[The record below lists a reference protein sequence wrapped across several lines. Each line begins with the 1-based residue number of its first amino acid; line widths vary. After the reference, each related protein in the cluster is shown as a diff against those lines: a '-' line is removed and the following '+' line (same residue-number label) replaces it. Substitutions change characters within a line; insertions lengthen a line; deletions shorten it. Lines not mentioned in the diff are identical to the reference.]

1 MRRCRST
8 FASALGL
15 GLMAAS
21 LVVSGDARAQACCS
35 AASAVTPARLAMAER
50 ALVGLELR
58 SQGVVGSYGP
68 YGAYSAMPEGSSE
81 VDLSVSL
88 LAAARISQRVQLAA
102 LVPWQTTRRVTP
114 GKADL
119 GAGFG
124 DANLGLRVEV
134 LHEFEHRYVPGIAV
148 LVGSTLPTGRAPELA
163 RGPLAADATGI
174 GAVQLHAAVALEKR
188 LGHWLVG
195 ATGLVA
201 QRLTRLAG
209 PVETTLG
216 TQLTAL
222 VNASYFLPNL
232 AAVAASASYST
243 EGDATIDSEE
253 RPDTGR
259 RSLQLAVSGLYPIT
273 KRVRFQASLFFTPPA
288 SDLGRNQNAVA
299 GGSLAALMSF

>member
-1 MRRCRST
+1 MRRSRST
-8 FASALGL
+8 FASVLGF
-15 GLMAAS
+15 GLTAACF
-21 LVVSGDARAQACCS
+21 VVSGDARAQACCS
-35 AASAVTPARLAMAER
+35 AASAVTPARLTTHER
-50 ALVGLELR
+50 GLVGLELR
-58 SQGVVGSYGP
+58 SQGVIGSYGP
-68 YGAYSAMPEGSSE
+68 YGAFSAMPDGSSE
-81 VDLSVSL
+81 VDLSVAL
-88 LAAARISQRVQLAA
+88 LAAVRIGPRVQLAA

-114 GKADL
+114 DKGDL

-124 DANLGLRVEV
+124 DANLGVRVEV
-134 LHEFEHRYVPGIAV
+134 LREFEHRYVPGIAV
-148 LVGSTLPTGRAPELA
+148 LVGSTLPTGRPPELA

-222 VNASYFLPNL
+222 VNASYIFPNL
-232 AAVAASASYST
+232 SAVAASVSYSG
-243 EGDATIDSEE
+243 EGDASIDGED

-259 RSLQLAVSGLYPIT
+259 RSLHLAISGLYPISS
-273 KRVRFQASLFFTPPA
+273 RVRFQSSLFVTPPI
-288 SDLGRNQNAVA
+288 SDLGRNQNAVV
-299 GGSLAALMSF
+299 GGSFAALTSF